1 MFCLCFSLALQSY
14 EKSSEK
20 PNLFELFRGEDKSLA
35 DKLIEWHQKAIGKSK
50 EKYFFLWFF
59 ARFALPLQA
68 K

>member
-35 DKLIEWHQKAIGKSK
+35 DKLIEGHQKAIKRSK
-50 EKYFFLWFF
+50 KNRISPSFSN
-59 ARFALPLQA
+59 
-68 K
+68 KKM